1 MAKINRF
8 MAPPHTMLALLHS
21 AACKFVEHKEGT
33 PATYAERMQFLA
45 DVAGADMC
53 TIEDEHWFV
62 FKGFLFEM
70 RVHRDRLLGFQRYYV
85 KEECMNDHKTLSM
98 EEQQR
103 VIDQRKNDIELVVE
117 RCVGCSF
124 AQGKVGERCGLD
136 SEIPVAMDL
145 RSVSAQCPML
155 GGRTVHVR
163 LASDVQI
170 CERTKKKKRSD
181 DGNE

>member
-1 MAKINRF
+1 
-8 MAPPHTMLALLHS
+8 
-21 AACKFVEHKEGT
+21 
-33 PATYAERMQFLA
+33 
-45 DVAGADMC
+45 
-53 TIEDEHWFV
+53 
-62 FKGFLFEM
+62 
-70 RVHRDRLLGFQRYYV
+70 
-85 KEECMNDHKTLSM
+85 MNDHKTLSM

-155 GGRTVHVR
+155 DGRTVRVR

-170 CERTKKKKRSD
+170 CERTKR
-181 DGNE
+181 